1 VQEDERLLAEH
12 DEYRVAQLRQFAEHE
27 EPGPEAAHAILLD
40 VAVGEGSEYRSVIGQ
55 VICIHANVG
64 IKFPSLISRSRWQAM
79 NLTIYIYIYIER
91 LERILMRREHNTNL
105 GTQTEWKSP

>member
-79 NLTIYIYIYIER
+79 NLTIYMH
-91 LERILMRREHNTNL
+91 ILKGWSGSR
-105 GTQTEWKSP
+105 

>member
-40 VAVGEGSEYRSVIGQ
+40 VAVGEDTEYRSVIGHLHTCECRNQ
-55 VICIHANVG
+55 VPQPY
-64 IKFPSLISRSRWQAM
+64 IKVSLAGDE
-79 NLTIYIYIYIER
+79 LDYIYIER
-91 LERILMRREHNTNL
+91 LERISLRRDHNTNL